1 MFKDWELN
9 NDRLNNYVIDT
20 IQCWYLGKELDL
32 QIEQGWKY
40 KYTCTGTHTI
50 AVTRKRSDIGF
61 IEKI

>member
-32 QIEQGWKY
+32 
-40 KYTCTGTHTI
+40 
-50 AVTRKRSDIGF
+50 
-61 IEKI
+61 